1 MTIYEAIPLMEDG
14 YVMRRDSW
22 GNEGFYIY
30 RIGMK
35 YFDANDSEYNI
46 YHSDEGATDWKI
58 YSKLN
63 WFQRWMMKRKL
74 IKNYKN
80 LLEI

>member
-1 MTIYEAIPLMEDG
+1 
-14 YVMRRDSW
+14 
-22 GNEGFYIY
+22 
-30 RIGMK
+30 MK